1 MIGKQIKGRGFR
13 GCLNYLF
20 SKPEAELI
28 GGNMAGDNPRTLA
41 AEFKF
46 SRQLNQNVKRPVYH
60 ASLSLPHRERLD
72 DSRWNALAA
81 DYLKQMGFTDNQYV
95 LVRHSDREHD
105 HVHVVAS
112 RIRLD
117 GSCVHDGWDYRRSE
131 TVLRRLEQDY
141 NLEAVKPSW
150 ETERRGK
157 TSGQMRWQED
167 RENKAGLPPTPSVK
181 QQIQNIADRVIQQCA
196 TPEQFLEKMKSA
208 GVNVQ
213 THTRRDGSIR
223 GISYQYELP
232 LVATVATSGTKLG
245 TGYTW
250 NGILGRIQELDQQRL
265 QSGGGSE
272 GTPPTQAGQET
283 PPPQEQSAQ
292 LPPQLGTVPDSS
304 RLTRSRQA
312 LAEALKR
319 IKPGQ
324 SQPSNNPKDYILNS
338 IQIDRARYKSACE
351 SDVKTAILGLVAGHD
366 SGRIEKDI
374 SSNSELV
381 KHWEASEK
389 SPTVAITK
397 THQYIN
403 QLCSEAETH
412 PLYHQELYK
421 KYASSIRAKDGN
433 LPREELDQKVALVAL
448 KSHPESAVSSMLKH
462 SLAAKLQGDE
472 YVQKTLAIAQ
482 GQSQSQQRQ
491 KTHAHEPKV
500 FDIEY

>member
-105 HVHVVAS
+105 HVHIVAS

-157 TSGQMRWQED
+157 TSGQMRRQED

-196 TPEQFLEKMKSA
+196 TPEQFIEKIKES
-208 GVNVQ
+208 GVDVQ
-213 THTRRDGSIR
+213 LRTRRDGSIS
-223 GISYQYELP
+223 GISYQYE
-232 LVATVATSGTKLG
+232 VDGITVATPGTKLG

-250 NGILGRIQELDQQRL
+250 NGILGRIQELEQQRL
-265 QSGGGSE
+265 QSGCSE
-272 GTPPTQAGQET
+272 V
-283 PPPQEQSAQ
+283 PPQPE
-292 LPPQLGTVPDSS
+292 TVRDSS

-319 IKPGQ
+319 VRPGQ
-324 SQPSNNPKDYILNS
+324 LQPSNNPKEYILNS
-338 IQIDRARYKSACE
+338 IQIDRARYKSVCE
-351 SDVKTAILGLVAGHD
+351 SDVKTAVLGLVAGHD
-366 SGRIEKDI
+366 SERIEKDI
-374 SSNSELV
+374 SSKSELV

-389 SPTVAITK
+389 SQTVAFTK
-397 THQYIN
+397 TRHYVN
-403 QLCSEAETH
+403 QLCEDAETH

-448 KSHPESAVSSMLKH
+448 KSHPESVVSSVLKH
-462 SLAAKLQGDE
+462 SLVARIHGDE
-472 YVQKTLAIAQ
+472 YVQQTLAQAQ
-482 GQSQSQQRQ
+482 LKGSDARILAQDRKQRPH
-491 KTHAHEPKV
+491 THTYKPEGV
-500 FDIEY
+500 DLEY

>member
-20 SKPEAELI
+20 SKPEAKLI
-28 GGNMAGDNPRTLA
+28 GGNMAGHDPRTLA

-60 ASLSLPHRERLD
+60 ASLSLPRHERLD
-72 DSRWNALAA
+72 NSRWNALAA

-105 HVHVVAS
+105 HVHIVAS

-157 TSGQMRWQED
+157 TSGQMRRQED
-167 RENKAGLPPTPSVK
+167 RENKARLPPTPSVK
-181 QQIQNIADRVIQQCA
+181 QQIQEIADRVIQQCA
-196 TPEQFLEKMKSA
+196 TPEQFIEKIKES
-208 GVNVQ
+208 GVDVQ
-213 THTRRDGSIR
+213 LRTRRDGSIS

-250 NGILGRIQELDQQRL
+250 NGIQRRIQQLEQQRL
-265 QSGGGSE
+265 QSGCSE
-272 GTPPTQAGQET
+272 V
-283 PPPQEQSAQ
+283 PPQPE
-292 LPPQLGTVPDSS
+292 TVRDSS

-319 IKPGQ
+319 VRPGQ
-324 SQPSNNPKDYILNS
+324 SQPSNNPKEYILNS

-351 SDVKTAILGLVAGHD
+351 SDLKTAVLGLVAGHD

-381 KHWEASEK
+381 KYWEASEK

-433 LPREELDQKVALVAL
+433 LPREELDRKVALVAL

-462 SLAAKLQGDE
+462 SLAAKLQGNE

-482 GQSQSQQRQ
+482 GQSQDQAQGQQQLEQQHLPTR
-491 KTHAHEPKV
+491 THEPKG
-500 FDIEY
+500 FDLEY